1 VSVQLNNFKR
11 NQNIILNKKAKL
23 WLAFLVIS
31 AVVWL
36 GAINVRALIGNDLLN
51 YDEFSFRTSIPPDE
65 ENWIFRMLSHSSLL
79 IIGAYIATLFFS
91 VMFLKKAK
99 LNLRENPWLLMCVIL
114 FYTFVPV
121 EVYTSFLDIKF
132 YLLYLNNPPV
142 HDGLLKIFG
151 ERIGFLKGVPWI
163 ALLSYYSIIVICI
176 VQPMKKS
183 LAVLEEEKKQHLE
196 EYSYKYFMHDKDDLN
211 PDYLK

>member
-1 VSVQLNNFKR
+1 MD
-11 NQNIILNKKAKL
+11 KKAKI
-23 WLAFLVIS
+23 WLALLVVS

-79 IIGAYIATLFFS
+79 IIGAYLCTLIFS
-91 VMFLKKAK
+91 IVFLKKAK
-99 LNLRENPWLLMCVIL
+99 INLKENPWVLMCIIL
-114 FYTFVPV
+114 FYVFVPV
-121 EVYTSFLDIKF
+121 ELYTSYLDIKF
-132 YLLYLNNPPV
+132 YIMYLDNPPV

-163 ALLSYYSIIVICI
+163 ALLSYYAIIVISI
-176 VQPMKKS
+176 LQPMKKTT
-183 LAVLEEEKKQHLE
+183 AELEEEKKKMLE
-196 EYSYKYFMHDKDDLN
+196 EYSYKYFMHDKDDLKEE
-211 PDYLK
+211 YLK